1 VSIPPSTRQSTVK
14 PRRGLQAAPQGLL
27 GRHVVRLVFGVLI
40 GLALVDGL
48 FGQRG
53 LLENRQLRAVTRQME
68 ASVETLQE
76 ENARLREESRL
87 LKEDPSIV
95 EELARRDMGLM
106 KDGEL
111 VVILKDVTAPSPSL
125 QSPEAKKR
133 AAKKQGTR

>member
-1 VSIPPSTRQSTVK
+1 VK
-14 PRRGLQAAPQGLL
+14 PRRGLQAAPPGLL

-87 LKEDPSIV
+87 LKEDPSVV